1 MAAEKKWNLQTFPS
15 SSSLFGTSQSYTITC
30 AGDNVFVNLNQA
42 DIILSL
48 TIQGLTVGQT
58 YGVLRPSVAWASQ
71 VQTTVQFIGPNGTD
85 IINYTGYANR
95 GVAGSVLEVLEYSYN
110 KYNMYNTIEFLT
122 PVTGLNNVTFDV
134 LIPMKF
140 LADIAYDAQLL
151 NIDLITT
158 TITWEQVNK
167 IFSLPSSSVTV
178 AVNKID
184 IKYPTIAT
192 TSAELIPRPIREIPN
207 RQIYIQQQDLLA
219 GANSINASIGVSFP
233 ASVMYYFFIPQNSS
247 VYNLNPNPNSV
258 VTTHQLSSMGSVFPL
273 VSNYGA
279 ILTPTIDVGLIR
291 HYMELMDIIGKDR
304 PEHDTILTFEN
315 WRDIHRI
322 YSIEIGVEQHNGQQF
337 NFQSTFTTST
347 VVASTCIMV
356 FLGRKNL

>member
-42 DIILSL
+42 DIILNI
-48 TIQGLTVGQT
+48 TVRGLPPSGT
-58 YGVLRPSVAWASQ
+58 YGIIRPSVSWASQ

-95 GVAGSVLEVLEYSYN
+95 GVAGNVLEILEYSYN
-110 KYNMYNTIEFLT
+110 KFNMYDPIEFLT
-122 PVTGLNNVTFDV
+122 PASGLTNTTFDV
-134 LIPMKF
+134 VIPLKF

-151 NIDLITT
+151 NLDLITT
-158 TITWEQVNK
+158 TITWENADK
-167 IFSLPSSSVTV
+167 IFSFPTTGVTV
-178 AVNKID
+178 GVNKID

-207 RQIYIQQQDLLA
+207 RQIYIQQQDLLS
-219 GANSINASIGVSFP
+219 GSNSINASIGVSFP
-233 ASVMYYFFIPQNSS
+233 ASVMYYFFIPQNSGL
-247 VYNLNPNPNSV
+247 YNLNPNPNSV

-273 VSNYGA
+273 TANYGA
-279 ILTPTIDVGLIR
+279 SLTPTVDVGLIR

-304 PEHDTILTFEN
+304 PEHDTILTFNN
-315 WRDIHRI
+315 WKDLYRI
-322 YSIEIGVEQHNGQQF
+322 YAIEIGVEQHNGQQF
-337 NFQSTFTTST
+337 NFQSTLST
-347 VVASTCIMV
+347 PTVIPSTCIMV